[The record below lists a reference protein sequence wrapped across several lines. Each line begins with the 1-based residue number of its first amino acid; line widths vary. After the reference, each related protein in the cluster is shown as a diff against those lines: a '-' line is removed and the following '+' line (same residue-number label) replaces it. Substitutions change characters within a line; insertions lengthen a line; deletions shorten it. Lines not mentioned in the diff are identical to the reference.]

1 MMGQMKAFIDTN
13 VLIYW
18 VDAGA
23 RADVVE
29 QLLGGDCVISV
40 QVLNEFANVLIK
52 KRVMPLASVQ
62 ELSQTLTEVCEVID
76 LSLRTHQNALALMK
90 KYKLSLYDANIVAAA
105 LLSGCAV
112 LYSEDMQDGL
122 NIKLPGAP
130 AGASLSI
137 RNPFLAR

>member
-1 MMGQMKAFIDTN
+1 VKAFIDTN

-29 QLLGGDCVISV
+29 QLLTGDCVISA
-40 QVLNEFANVLIK
+40 QVLNEFVNVLIK
-52 KRVMPLASVQ
+52 KRAMPLASVQ
-62 ELSQTLTEVCEVID
+62 ELSQTLSEVCEVVD
-76 LSLRTHQNALALMK
+76 LSLRTHQNALALTQ

-105 LLSGCAV
+105 LLSDCAV

-122 NIKLPGAP
+122 NLRLPSAP
-130 AGASLSI
+130 AGHSLSI
-137 RNPFLAR
+137 HNPFRAR